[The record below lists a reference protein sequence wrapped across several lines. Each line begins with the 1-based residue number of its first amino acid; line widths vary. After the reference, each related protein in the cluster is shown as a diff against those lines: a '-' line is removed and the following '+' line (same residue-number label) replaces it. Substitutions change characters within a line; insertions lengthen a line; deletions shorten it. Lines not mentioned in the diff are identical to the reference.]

1 MENVYSAII
10 ETKKIFEDAPNI
22 GWRLHEQVI
31 RAYEVFPLLF
41 DPELIF
47 DHCVQSFF
55 KMLSNVTLFLTF
67 NNTHFNFSLTI
78 AIPKYHQEGSHQ
90 SARDIFETAKKE

>member
-1 MENVYSAII
+1 MDHVYSAII

-41 DPELIF
+41 DPEIIF
-47 DHCVQSFF
+47 DQCVQSFF
-55 KMLSNVTLFLTF
+55 KMLSNVYLFLPF
-67 NNTHFNFSLTI
+67 NTPFDSSLSV
-78 AIPKYHQEGSHQ
+78 AIPKYHQKGGHQ
-90 SARDIFETAKKE
+90 STRDIFETAKKE